1 MSRRRHL
8 EPFRKYSDCPS
19 RDTRRFTEISLNFTN
34 SPGAEPSLLSKTSS
48 IDACPTG
55 LRALE
60 PLKITSVMD
69 SPRRY
74 LAELSPITQ
83 RTASMILDLPQP
95 FGPTTAVRFVG
106 NGTVVGSTND
116 LKPASLMDFS
126 RISRALLHENAQHLL
141 SLMLAEFADRLL
153 QASGVILDCGI
164 SQVPE
169 EGRRLCY
176 FATEML
182 KCNVVSAADGRAKIL
197 KGLLQERIFNQTI
210 GILNNTKASLNYTL
224 CSVIG
229 IRIKRINNFPEFIN
243 LPHQSA
249 QFIAR
254 PAF

>member
-83 RTASMILDLPQP
+83 RTASIILDLPQP
-95 FGPTTAVRFVG
+95 LGPTTAVMLEG
-106 NGTVVGSTND
+106 KGTVVGSTKD
-116 LKPASLMDFS
+116 LNPASLMDFS
-126 RISRALLHENAQHLL
+126 RISGGLLRENTQNLAALVL
-141 SLMLAEFADRLL
+141 
-153 QASGVILDCGI
+153 
-164 SQVPE
+164 
-169 EGRRLCY
+169 
-176 FATEML
+176 
-182 KCNVVSAADGRAKIL
+182 AKIL
-197 KGLLQERIFNQTI
+197 NNPLQTLRIALNGSIGQMTKEGTGISNHTPETNQSQIT
-210 GILNNTKASLNYTL
+210 GTDN
-224 CSVIG
+224 
-229 IRIKRINNFPEFIN
+229 
-243 LPHQSA
+243 
-249 QFIAR
+249 AR
-254 PAF
+254 AA